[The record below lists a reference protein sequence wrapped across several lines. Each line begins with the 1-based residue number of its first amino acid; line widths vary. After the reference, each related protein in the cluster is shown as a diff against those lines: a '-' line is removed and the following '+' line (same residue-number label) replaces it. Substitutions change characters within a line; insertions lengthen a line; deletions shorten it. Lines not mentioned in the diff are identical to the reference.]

1 MMFVVGTSGHIDH
14 GKTSLILALTGVDC
28 DRLPEEKERQMTI
41 DIGFASMAM
50 PGFGTVSFI
59 DVPGHERFIRNMVAG
74 AWGIDLGM
82 LVVAADDGWMPQ
94 TEDHFRVLQLLGIER
109 IIAVINKTDMV
120 EAGMADLV
128 EQQVREKIA
137 GTPYA
142 GADIARVSART
153 GAGIDRLREILAAN
167 LKKLSRARDANKPYL
182 YIDRVFASKGH
193 GTVVTGTLRN
203 GLLHDDDAVRIQ
215 PGALDARVKRIESH
229 HSELAEGS
237 PSQRTALNLTGVQT
251 EALGR
256 GHILYRQGFFT
267 ESGEMV
273 ARIQLLDPAREVKN
287 NAGIEVL
294 IGTAA
299 IGGKLLHFPG
309 DAARTGLFP
318 ARIKFAEPW
327 FCYPGEPFVLTTPG
341 GYRIIGGGMV
351 LLPGYDHRAQKGRVL
366 EGLGMFTNYT
376 LEERMAFSIA
386 ARTAVRKADL
396 DSMFPESAADI
407 ERAAASLLA
416 QGTVKSIGGT
426 LMMAKRLDDAEKAV
440 REMIQKN
447 VGPNLKEVSDA
458 TGTDPEICRMIIAAM
473 VKDGRVTEK
482 EGKFFAGGQAA
493 AADALSKGKTKLLEA
508 VRGRGGEGME
518 LDRITNEL
526 EKRDARELVKL
537 GLLVSLDGNIMYHK
551 DVYEDLKSRV
561 MKLFESR
568 GKVTVPEAK
577 EAAGL
582 SRKYILPLLNR
593 IERDG
598 LIKRLGD
605 FRIKA

>member
-1 MMFVVGTSGHIDH
+1 MYVVGTSGHIDH

-41 DIGFASMAM
+41 DIGFASMAL

-74 AWGIDLGM
+74 AWGVDLGI

-120 EAGMADLV
+120 EADMAELV

-142 GADIARVSART
+142 DADIVRVSART
-153 GAGIDRLREILAAN
+153 GDGIERLRDALAAN

-182 YIDRVFASKGH
+182 YIDRVFAAKGH

-203 GLLHDDDAVRIQ
+203 GLLHDDDPVHIQ
-215 PGALDARVKRIESH
+215 PGNIEARVKRIESH

-237 PSQRTALNLTGVQT
+237 PSQRTALNLSGVPT
-251 EALGR
+251 EALRR

-267 ESGEMV
+267 ESDEIV
-273 ARIQLLDPAREVKN
+273 ARIQLLDRTREMRN

-299 IGGKLLHFPG
+299 LDGKLLLFPG
-309 DAARTGLFP
+309 DGPGTDLFP
-318 ARIKFAEPW
+318 VRIKFSEPW
-327 FCYPGEPFVLTTPG
+327 HCYAGEPFVLTTPG

-366 EGLGMFTNYT
+366 EGLGLFTSYT
-376 LEERMAFSIA
+376 LEERIAFTVV
-386 ARTAVRKADL
+386 ARGSVRKGDL
-396 DSMFPESAADI
+396 DSLYPESLKDI
-407 ERAAASLLA
+407 EAAVASLIKT
-416 QGTVKSIGGT
+416 GTFRTIGDY
-426 LMMAKRLDDAEKAV
+426 LMAAKRLNDAERAV
-440 REMIQKN
+440 LDTIKKN
-447 VGPNLKEVSDA
+447 VGPNLKEVADA
-458 TGTDPEICRMIIAAM
+458 TGADQEICRLIIAALA
-473 VKDGRVTEK
+473 KSGRVTEK
-482 EGKFFAGGQAA
+482 EGKFFEGGGVPAP
-493 AADALSKGKTKLLEA
+493 DSLSKAKARLLET
-508 VRGRGGEGME
+508 VRARGGEGME
-518 LDRITNEL
+518 LDRIQNEQ

-537 GLLVSLDGNIMYHK
+537 GLLVSLDGNIMYHR
-551 DVYEDLKSRV
+551 DIYEDLKNRI
-561 MKLFESR
+561 MKLFDTR
-568 GKVTVPEAK
+568 GKLTVPEAK
-577 EAAGL
+577 DAAGL

>member
-1 MMFVVGTSGHIDH
+1 MYVVGTSGHIDH

-41 DIGFASMAM
+41 DIGFAAMAM

-74 AWGIDLGM
+74 AWGIDLGL
-82 LVVAADDGWMPQ
+82 LVVAVDDGWMPQ

-109 IIAVINKTDMV
+109 IIAVLNKIDIAEPGMV
-120 EAGMADLV
+120 DLV

-142 GADIARVSART
+142 DADIARVSSKT
-153 GAGIDRLREILAAN
+153 GAGIDGLRETIAAN

-182 YIDRVFASKGH
+182 YVDRVFASKGH

-203 GLLHDDDAVRIQ
+203 GLLHDDDPVRIQ
-215 PGALDARVKRIESH
+215 PGGIEARVKRIESH

-237 PSQRTALNLTGVQT
+237 PSQRTALNLSGVPA
-251 EALGR
+251 EALRR
-256 GHILYRQGFFT
+256 GLILYRQGFFT
-267 ESGEMV
+267 ESNEIV

-299 IGGKLLHFPG
+299 VGGKLLLFPG
-309 DAARTGLFP
+309 DRARAQLFP
-318 ARIKFAEPW
+318 ARIKFNEPW
-327 FCYPGEPFVLTTPG
+327 YCYSGEPFVLTSPG

-351 LLPGYDHRAQKGRVL
+351 LLPGYDHRTQKARVL
-366 EGLGMFTNYT
+366 GALDLFASYT
-376 LEERMAFSIA
+376 FEERVAFCIA
-386 ARTAVRKADL
+386 SRSAVKKGDL
-396 DSMFPESAADI
+396 DSLFPERAEDI
-407 ERAAASLLA
+407 ERTVAALSAK
-416 QGTVKSIGGT
+416 GTVKTIGDH
-426 LMMAKRLDDAEKAV
+426 LMMAKRLDDAEQAV
-440 REMIQKN
+440 PEMIKKN

-458 TGTDPEICRMIIAAM
+458 TGTDQEICRLIIAAM
-473 VKDGRVTEK
+473 LKSGRVTEK
-482 EGKFFAGGQAA
+482 EGKFFPGGAA
-493 AADALSKGKTKLLEA
+493 PAEATLSKGKTKLLETIRA
-508 VRGRGGEGME
+508 KGGDGME
-518 LDRITNEL
+518 LERLTNEL
-526 EKRDARELVKL
+526 EKRDAREMVKL

-551 DVYEDLKSRV
+551 DIYEDLKNKI
-561 MKLFESR
+561 MKLFDTR
-568 GKVTVPEAK
+568 GKLTVPEAK
-577 EAAGL
+577 DAAGL